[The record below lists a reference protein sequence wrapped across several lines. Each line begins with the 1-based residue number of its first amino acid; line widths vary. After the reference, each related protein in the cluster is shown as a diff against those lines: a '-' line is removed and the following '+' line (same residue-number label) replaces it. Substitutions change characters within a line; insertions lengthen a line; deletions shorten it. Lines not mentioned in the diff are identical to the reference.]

1 MTEEAVWIEAGP
13 FRLEGLYNGRP
24 GGRAVLVTHPHPLY
38 GGNMLNNVVGSVIKA
53 YGRRGHTTL
62 RFNFRGVG
70 KSEGVYGEGV
80 GEQDD
85 VAAALTYLL
94 EQGKRRQ
101 VEVDLAGYS
110 FGAWVNMLGLARF
123 SAARRFILI
132 SPPVAFLD
140 FSFLGTS
147 PKIELVIAGARDE
160 FAPEDQ
166 IRQMVRSWNPHA
178 RLHIVADADHF
189 YGRAISEIERV
200 LGQYL
205 RETDL

>member
-1 MTEEAVWIEAGP
+1 MTEEAVWIKAGSLN
-13 FRLEGLYNGRP
+13 LEGLYQELP
-24 GGRAVLVTHPHPLY
+24 GERAVLVTHPHPLY
-38 GGNMLNNVVGSVIKA
+38 GGSMLNNVVDSVIKA

-70 KSEGVYGEGV
+70 KSEGDYGEGI

-94 EQGKRRQ
+94 ERRKPRTGG
-101 VEVDLAGYS
+101 VDLAGYS
-110 FGAWVNMLGLARF
+110 FGAWVNSIGLARF
-123 SAARRFILI
+123 SEARRLILI

-140 FSFLGTS
+140 FSFLGPS

-166 IRQMVRSWNPHA
+166 IRRMVRSWNPHA
-178 RLHIVADADHF
+178 RLHTVADADHF
-189 YGRAISEIERV
+189 YGGTTSEIETV
-200 LGQYL
+200 LDEYL
-205 RETDL
+205 CET